1 MNVYIKLEIKAREFE
16 SRLLLALCAVERGH
30 TVYIGAFPNILRRF
44 LKPGIFHEKSITP
57 KEERIKELL
66 FFRDN
71 NFICTSQDEE
81 SGLLNYDFV
90 KEIALTRFSKETL
103 SLVFRQFSWGD
114 YDDSLMKK
122 TYPEFSDRIIKT
134 GSPRVDLWRKD
145 LSSFYVDKKIEE
157 FKDLILISSNFN
169 SIVGNQPMHSAIEYE
184 RNAGY
189 FNFDR
194 GGEEFERTKYGVHA
208 FNTQMLMHFIFAIR
222 RLSKKYPEASIVVRP
237 HPVENIDAWKALLG
251 KIDNVY
257 VVRKGSIGS
266 WVKHAKVVIH
276 NGCTTG
282 FEAKV
287 MGKNVLAYK
296 PISSEYEFATPNK
309 VSTEIFTEED
319 LIEVVGDILN
329 GDGIK
334 KSKNKELEAC
344 NLIRSMFCNLDGSL
358 AADKIVGEW
367 EKIKKVNELSQ
378 KNGIVK
384 LRIILLGLLFIN
396 MVGNIKLNLKRLLY
410 FFNSPSKQTDL
421 ENEKFPK
428 FNNKEIEDT
437 IMGFQG
443 AVNRFDNIHFSKIS
457 SRMIILGKL

>member
-1 MNVYIKLEIKAREFE
+1 
-16 SRLLLALCAVERGH
+16 
-30 TVYIGAFPNILRRF
+30 
-44 LKPGIFHEKSITP
+44 
-57 KEERIKELL
+57 
-66 FFRDN
+66 
-71 NFICTSQDEE
+71 
-81 SGLLNYDFV
+81 
-90 KEIALTRFSKETL
+90 
-103 SLVFRQFSWGD
+103 
-114 YDDSLMKK
+114 
-122 TYPEFSDRIIKT
+122 
-134 GSPRVDLWRKD
+134 
-145 LSSFYVDKKIEE
+145 
-157 FKDLILISSNFN
+157 
-169 SIVGNQPMHSAIEYE
+169 
-184 RNAGY
+184 
-189 FNFDR
+189 
-194 GGEEFERTKYGVHA
+194 
-208 FNTQMLMHFIFAIR
+208 
-222 RLSKKYPEASIVVRP
+222 
-237 HPVENIDAWKALLG
+237 
-251 KIDNVY
+251 
-257 VVRKGSIGS
+257 
-266 WVKHAKVVIH
+266 
-276 NGCTTG
+276 
-282 FEAKV
+282 

-457 SRMIILGKL
+457 SRMIILRKL